1 MSETTNK
8 FGQVKMADT
17 SIVPGVYEHY
27 KGKKYF
33 VLGLSRDTETEEL
46 FVVYRP
52 LYETDWPHLWH
63 RSAAMFCENVNINGN
78 TVPRFKLI
86 AA

>member
-1 MSETTNK
+1 MTI
-8 FGQVKMADT
+8 T

-33 VLGLSRDTETEEL
+33 VLGLSRNTESNEVC
-46 FVVYRP
+46 VVYRP
-52 LYETDWPHLWH
+52 LYETDWAQLVH
-63 RSAAMFCENVNINGN
+63 RSAAMFCEKI
-78 TVPRFKLI
+78 TVDGKEMPRFKLV

>member
-1 MSETTNK
+1 MSEIKNK
-8 FGQVKMADT
+8 LGQVKMTNT

-52 LYETDWPHLWH
+52 LYETNWAHLWH
-63 RSAAMFCENVNINGN
+63 RSAAMF
-78 TVPRFKLI
+78 
-86 AA
+86 

>member
-1 MSETTNK
+1 MTDTT
-8 FGQVKMADT
+8 
-17 SIVPGVYEHY
+17 IVPGVYEHY

-63 RSAAMFCENVNINGN
+63 RSATMFSENVNFNGN